1 LIEAKIKGK
10 MSYQKSYILE
20 LLGYFVVT
28 GIDFAAIYF
37 LFESF
42 PAVKGWSLWEIVYL
56 YGLGSS
62 ALAIAQLS
70 GEVLEDMSLIIRNGE
85 FDQVLIK
92 PISPLLFLMP
102 QSFRLDRFARLAQ
115 GVLASG
121 FSFYYLNIIFS
132 WTNVALFL
140 CSFFSLIIIFISLFL
155 ANAATSFWTIQ
166 SSEVFNAFTYGGVEM
181 SKFPLTIYK
190 RWMQVLFL
198 FFIPIGFV
206 IFFPTSIL
214 FEKENLLNFPKFSA
228 FLSPFIAIAFF
239 GVIWVYW
246 RVGIR
251 HYQSTGS

>member
-1 LIEAKIKGK
+1 
-10 MSYQKSYILE
+10 
-20 LLGYFVVT
+20 
-28 GIDFAAIYF
+28 
-37 LFESF
+37 
-42 PAVKGWSLWEIVYL
+42 
-56 YGLGSS
+56 
-62 ALAIAQLS
+62 
-70 GEVLEDMSLIIRNGE
+70 
-85 FDQVLIK
+85 
-92 PISPLLFLMP
+92 
-102 QSFRLDRFARLAQ
+102 
-115 GVLASG
+115 
-121 FSFYYLNIIFS
+121 
-132 WTNVALFL
+132 
-140 CSFFSLIIIFISLFL
+140 
-155 ANAATSFWTIQ
+155 
-166 SSEVFNAFTYGGVEM
+166 M